1 MHKHNN
7 KFNFTKS
14 DIEKLTPPEKGVI
27 TYFDTGFRG
36 LKLYVTANGVKTFF
50 VRKMFNGRDERFIL
64 GQYPDLSIQN
74 ARDKALLTL
83 SDLANGRN
91 PNEEKKANRVEQKL
105 GDLFIEFM
113 ERYSKKEKKSWVY
126 DQREIPKFYGDW
138 FKRRL
143 SDIKRTEIQR
153 RHEKIRDENGLYQA
167 NRCLERLRAMYNKA
181 IEWGWNSDNP
191 TSGIKKFKE
200 IKRDRFLQPNEAKD
214 FFESL
219 KLEEN
224 IIIRNYFYM
233 ALFTGARKTNVL
245 EMRWEQIDMKSAL
258 WRIPDTKN
266 GEPVVVPLISY
277 AMELLRSMP
286 RTSGWVFPNSKSKS
300 GHIEDPK
307 KAWNRILRRANIE
320 NLRIYDIRRTMG
332 SWEALTG
339 ASMLV
344 IGKSLG
350 HKSTSATQVYARL
363 TNDPVRNSM
372 EKAINTFMEG

>member
-1 MHKHNN
+1 MNN

-14 DIEKLTPPEKGVI
+14 DIEKLTPPEKGVS
-27 TYFDTGFRG
+27 TYFDTGFKG

-50 VRKMFNGRDERFIL
+50 VRKMVNGRDERFIL

-91 PNEEKKANRVEQKL
+91 PNEEKKANRAEQKL

-191 TSGIKKFKE
+191 TLGIKKFKE
-200 IKRDRFLQPNEAKD
+200 VKRDRFLQPNEAKD

-277 AMELLRSMP
+277 AMELLNSMP
-286 RTSGWVFPNSKSKS
+286 RISEWVFPNSKSKS

-307 KAWNRILRRANIE
+307 RAWNRILCRANIE
-320 NLRIYDIRRTMG
+320 NLRIHDIRRTMG

>member
-50 VRKMFNGRDERFIL
+50 VRKMVNGRDERFIL

-91 PNEEKKANRVEQKL
+91 PNEEKKANRAEQKL

-126 DQREIPKFYGDW
+126 DQREIPKFYSDW

-143 SDIKRTEIQR
+143 SDIKKTEIQR

-167 NRCLERLRAMYNKA
+167 NRCLERIRAMYNKA
-181 IEWGWNSDNP
+181 IEWGWKGDNP

-277 AMELLRSMP
+277 AMELLNSMP
-286 RTSGWVFPNSKSKS
+286 RISEWVFPNSKSKS

-307 KAWNRILRRANIE
+307 RAWNRILCRANIE
-320 NLRIYDIRRTMG
+320 NLRIHDIRRTMG

>member
-1 MHKHNN
+1 MVKN

-14 DIEKLTPPEKGVI
+14 DIEKLTSPEKGVI

-50 VRKMFNGRDERFIL
+50 VRKMVNGRDERFIL

-91 PNEEKKANRVEQKL
+91 PNEEKKANRAEQKL

-126 DQREIPKFYGDW
+126 DQREIPKFYSDW

-143 SDIKRTEIQR
+143 SDIKKTEIQR

-167 NRCLERLRAMYNKA
+167 NRCLERIRAMYNKA
-181 IEWGWNSDNP
+181 IEWGWKGDNP

-286 RTSGWVFPNSKSKS
+286 RISEWVFPNSKSKS

-320 NLRIYDIRRTMG
+320 NLRIHDIRRTMG

>member
-50 VRKMFNGRDERFIL
+50 VRKMVNGRDERFIL

-91 PNEEKKANRVEQKL
+91 PNEEKKANRAEQKL

-126 DQREIPKFYGDW
+126 DQREIPKFYSDW

-143 SDIKRTEIQR
+143 PDIKKTEIQR

-167 NRCLERLRAMYNKA
+167 NRCLERIRAMYNKA
-181 IEWGWNSDNP
+181 IEWGWKGDNP

-286 RTSGWVFPNSKSKS
+286 RISEWVFPNSKSKS

-320 NLRIYDIRRTMG
+320 NLRIHDIRRTMG

>member
-50 VRKMFNGRDERFIL
+50 VRKMVNGRDERFIL

-91 PNEEKKANRVEQKL
+91 PNEEKKANRAEQKL

-126 DQREIPKFYGDW
+126 DQREIPKFYSDW

-143 SDIKRTEIQR
+143 PDIKKTEIQR

-167 NRCLERLRAMYNKA
+167 NRCLERIRAMYNKA
-181 IEWGWNSDNP
+181 IEWGWKGDNP

-286 RTSGWVFPNSKSKS
+286 RTSEWVFPNSKSKS

-320 NLRIYDIRRTMG
+320 NLRIHDIRRTMG

>member
-1 MHKHNN
+1 MK

-14 DIEKLTPPEKGVI
+14 DIEKLTPPEKGVS
-27 TYFDTGFRG
+27 TYFDTGFKG

-50 VRKMFNGRDERFIL
+50 VRKMVNGRDERFIL

-74 ARDKALLTL
+74 ARDRALLTL

-91 PNEEKKANRVEQKL
+91 PNEEKKANRAEQKL

-191 TSGIKKFKE
+191 TLGIKKFKE
-200 IKRDRFLQPNEAKD
+200 VKRDRFLQPNEAKD

-277 AMELLRSMP
+277 AMELLNSMP
-286 RTSGWVFPNSKSKS
+286 RISEWVFPNSKSKS

-307 KAWNRILRRANIE
+307 RAWNRILRRANIE
-320 NLRIYDIRRTMG
+320 NLRIHDIRRTMG

>member
-1 MHKHNN
+1 MVKN

-83 SDLANGRN
+83 YDLANGRN

-143 SDIKRTEIQR
+143 SDIKKTEIQR
-153 RHEKIRDENGLYQA
+153 RHEKIRNENGLYQA
-167 NRCLERLRAMYNKA
+167 NRCLERIRAMYNKA
-181 IEWGWNSDNP
+181 IEWGWKGDNP

-286 RTSGWVFPNSKSKS
+286 RTSEWVFPNSKSKS

-320 NLRIYDIRRTMG
+320 NLRIHDIRRTMG

-350 HKSTSATQVYARL
+350 HKSTSATQIYARL

>member
-1 MHKHNN
+1 MK

-14 DIEKLTPPEKGVI
+14 DIEKLTSPEKGVI
-27 TYFDTGFRG
+27 TYFDTGFKG

-50 VRKMFNGRDERFIL
+50 VRKMVNGRDERFIL

-91 PNEEKKANRVEQKL
+91 PNEEKKANRAEQKL

-126 DQREIPKFYGDW
+126 DQREIPKFYSDW

-143 SDIKRTEIQR
+143 SDIKKTEIQR

-167 NRCLERLRAMYNKA
+167 NRCLERIRAMYNKA
-181 IEWGWNSDNP
+181 IEWGWKGDNP

-286 RTSGWVFPNSKSKS
+286 RISEWVFPNSKSKS

-320 NLRIYDIRRTMG
+320 NLRIHDIRRTMG

>member
-1 MHKHNN
+1 MVKN

-14 DIEKLTPPEKGVI
+14 DIEKLTPPKKGVS
-27 TYFDTGFRG
+27 TYFDTGFKG
-36 LKLYVTANGVKTFF
+36 LKIYVTANGVKTFF
-50 VRKMFNGRDERFIL
+50 VRKMVNGRDERFIL

-91 PNEEKKANRVEQKL
+91 PNEEKKANRAEQKL

-126 DQREIPKFYGDW
+126 DQREIPKFYSDW

-143 SDIKRTEIQR
+143 SDIKKTEIQR

-167 NRCLERLRAMYNKA
+167 NRCLERIRAMYNKA
-181 IEWGWNSDNP
+181 IEWGWKGDNP

-286 RTSGWVFPNSKSKS
+286 RISEWVFPNSKSKS

-320 NLRIYDIRRTMG
+320 NLRIHDIRRTMG

>member
-1 MHKHNN
+1 MK

-14 DIEKLTPPEKGVI
+14 DIEKLTPPEKGVS
-27 TYFDTGFRG
+27 TYFDTGFKG

-50 VRKMFNGRDERFIL
+50 VRKMVNGRDERFIL

-91 PNEEKKANRVEQKL
+91 PNEEKKANRAEQKL

-191 TSGIKKFKE
+191 TLGIKKFKE
-200 IKRDRFLQPNEAKD
+200 VKRDRFLQPNEAKD

-277 AMELLRSMP
+277 AMELLNSMP
-286 RTSGWVFPNSKSKS
+286 RISEWVFPNSKSKS

-307 KAWNRILRRANIE
+307 RAWNRILRRANIE
-320 NLRIYDIRRTMG
+320 NLRIHDIRRTMG

>member
-1 MHKHNN
+1 MVKN

-14 DIEKLTPPEKGVI
+14 DIEKLTLPEKGVI

-50 VRKMFNGRDERFIL
+50 VRKMVNGRDERFIL

-91 PNEEKKANRVEQKL
+91 PNEEKKANRAEQKL

-126 DQREIPKFYGDW
+126 DQREIPKFYSDW

-143 SDIKRTEIQR
+143 SDIKKTEIQR

-167 NRCLERLRAMYNKA
+167 NRCLERIRAMYNKA
-181 IEWGWNSDNP
+181 IEWGWKGDNP

-245 EMRWEQIDMKSAL
+245 EMRWEQIDMQSAL

-286 RTSGWVFPNSKSKS
+286 RTSEWVFPNSKSKS

-320 NLRIYDIRRTMG
+320 NLRIHDIRRTMG

>member
-1 MHKHNN
+1 
-7 KFNFTKS
+7 
-14 DIEKLTPPEKGVI
+14 
-27 TYFDTGFRG
+27 
-36 LKLYVTANGVKTFF
+36 
-50 VRKMFNGRDERFIL
+50 
-64 GQYPDLSIQN
+64 
-74 ARDKALLTL
+74 
-83 SDLANGRN
+83 
-91 PNEEKKANRVEQKL
+91 
-105 GDLFIEFM
+105 
-113 ERYSKKEKKSWVY
+113 
-126 DQREIPKFYGDW
+126 
-138 FKRRL
+138 
-143 SDIKRTEIQR
+143 
-153 RHEKIRDENGLYQA
+153 
-167 NRCLERLRAMYNKA
+167 MYNKA
-181 IEWGWNSDNP
+181 IEWGWKGDNP

-286 RTSGWVFPNSKSKS
+286 RISEWVFPNSKSKS

-320 NLRIYDIRRTMG
+320 NLRIHDIRRTMG

>member
-50 VRKMFNGRDERFIL
+50 VRKMVNGRDERFIL

-91 PNEEKKANRVEQKL
+91 PDEEKKANRAEQKL

-126 DQREIPKFYGDW
+126 DQREIPKFYSDW

-143 SDIKRTEIQR
+143 SDIKKTEIQR

-167 NRCLERLRAMYNKA
+167 NRCLERIRAMYNKA
-181 IEWGWNSDNP
+181 IEWGWKGDNP

-277 AMELLRSMP
+277 AMELLNSMP
-286 RTSGWVFPNSKSKS
+286 RISEWVFPNSKSKS

-307 KAWNRILRRANIE
+307 RAWNRILCRANIE
-320 NLRIYDIRRTMG
+320 NLRIHDIRRTMG